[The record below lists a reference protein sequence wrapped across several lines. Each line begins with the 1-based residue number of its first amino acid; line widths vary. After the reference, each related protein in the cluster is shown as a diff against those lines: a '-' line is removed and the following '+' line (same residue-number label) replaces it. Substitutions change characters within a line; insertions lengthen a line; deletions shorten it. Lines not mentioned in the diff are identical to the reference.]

1 MTTDAMVA
9 ILAFALQTLVV
20 FAGNSRLFGLLKPG
34 SGWYTNVEMATRYAS
49 LVTPAKFAF
58 AIWGIIYTWEIIAM
72 VRIAFAGGLKG
83 TDLSLWVAANAFQGL
98 WAVLFATE
106 CLSLSAMALSA
117 IAFSLTWLGYSL
129 RMAAGL
135 QYWLVAAPI
144 WLHAGWTCAASIVA
158 LNLVLADSPRFDS
171 AAELAAANVSAFA
184 ATLLGLAVLYSSS
197 SDALPGALP
206 LAAALCWA
214 LYAIRCE
221 LEAPELIS
229 NCASYLQIGEI
240 GRSALTLA
248 TGGSANVL
256 ACGAVVIAAS
266 RAVLRVWG

>member
-1 MTTDAMVA
+1 VGRSERIPGAVGGAVCHRVPEPFRYGALCYCILSHVA
-9 ILAFALQTLVV
+9 
-20 FAGNSRLFGLLKPG
+20 GLL
-34 SGWYTNVEMATRYAS
+34 ATDGCWS
-49 LVTPAKFAF
+49 P
-58 AIWGIIYTWEIIAM
+58 
-72 VRIAFAGGLKG
+72 
-83 TDLSLWVAANAFQGL
+83 
-98 WAVLFATE
+98 
-106 CLSLSAMALSA
+106 
-117 IAFSLTWLGYSL
+117 
-129 RMAAGL
+129 
-135 QYWLVAAPI
+135 
-144 WLHAGWTCAASIVA
+144 
-158 LNLVLADSPRFDS
+158 VLASGCPRFDS